1 MSTLLTTTLVFGCL
15 IGAVLLGAV
24 GRRVIPGQHFDSD
37 SRDAVKL
44 ALGLVATMAALLLG
58 LLISSAKSDYD
69 TQRRQIVEMAARV
82 ATLDRLLELYG
93 PDAASARTLFRSTLE
108 SAIRRAWPEESG
120 VEPDLSGGGAQAN
133 TMFSTILALAPRDD
147 SQAAIKAQA
156 VTLITDLGERRAL
169 LLAQASSTLS
179 TPLLVIV
186 VCWLFVIEVGFSL
199 LAPPKPLA
207 RASLV
212 VSAAVASAAVLLLLE
227 LHRPFD
233 GLIRIPSTPL
243 QMALAGSAN

>member
-1 MSTLLTTTLVFGCL
+1 MSTLLTTTLVFGSL

-24 GRRVIPGQHFDSD
+24 GRRVIPEQHLDTD

-44 ALGLVATMAALLLG
+44 ALGLIATMTALLLG
-58 LLISSAKSDYD
+58 LLISSAKGDYD

-82 ATLDRLLELYG
+82 ETLDRLLELYG
-93 PDAASARTLFRSTLE
+93 SDAAAARMQFRATVASAV
-108 SAIRRAWPEESG
+108 RRAWPEEAG
-120 VEPDLSGGGAQAN
+120 TAPDLSESAEGDATLSAV
-133 TMFSTILALAPRDD
+133 LALAPHNE
-147 SQAAIKAQA
+147 SQSAIRVQA
-156 VTLITDLGERRAL
+156 IPLMTDLALRRAL
-169 LLAQASSTLS
+169 LLAQAAGALS

-186 VCWLFVIEVGFSL
+186 VCWLFVIQVGFSL

-227 LHRPFD
+227 LHGPFD
-233 GLIRIPSTPL
+233 GLIRIPSTPIL
-243 QMALAGSAN
+243 NALADSAN

>member
-93 PDAASARTLFRSTLE
+93 PDAAAARAQFRATVE
-108 SAIRRAWPEESG
+108 SAVRRAWPEEAG
-120 VEPDLSGGGAQAN
+120 VAPDLSENPGGNA
-133 TMFSTILALAPRDD
+133 TFSAVLALMPHDE
-147 SQAAIKAQA
+147 SQAAIRDQA
-156 VTLITDLGERRAL
+156 IPLMTDLSQRRAL
-169 LLAQASSTLS
+169 LLAQATTSLS

-186 VCWLFVIEVGFSL
+186 VCWLFVIQVGFSL

-212 VSAAVASAAVLLLLE
+212 VSGAVASAAVLLLLE

-233 GLIRIPSTPL
+233 GLIRIPSTPI
-243 QMALAGSAN
+243 QAALADSAN